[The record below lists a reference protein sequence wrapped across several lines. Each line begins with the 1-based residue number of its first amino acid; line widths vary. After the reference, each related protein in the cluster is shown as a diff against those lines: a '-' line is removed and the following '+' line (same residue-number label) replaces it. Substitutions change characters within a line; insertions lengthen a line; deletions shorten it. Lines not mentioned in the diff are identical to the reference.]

1 MKPGSADLGVADAAA
16 ELPEIDLSRLG
27 VAVQRQHSPGW
38 EYKCAGSNFGKRGW
52 SKSRLFFW

>member
-1 MKPGSADLGVADAAA
+1 MKPGSVELGVADAAA
-16 ELPEIDLSRLG
+16 ELPEIDPSRLG

-52 SKSRLFFW
+52 